1 MAPCKPA
8 KTSLLAGWPLIVGL
22 AAFIRALAQP
32 MAPLNDPDTY
42 LHIAAGRWMLAHA
55 ALPVHD
61 PFWHSLAGA
70 TWVPH
75 EIAGRAVPAAVYDL
89 AGWSGLALLT
99 AAAFATGLAFLT
111 RSLLRWAEPFSTLI
125 AVILGAVLVQ
135 GHLLAPPH
143 LLALPILMLWS
154 GALFAARDTGSGPPF
169 RLLPVMALWANL
181 QGSCIDGRAELYG
194 YRFLSGYLAAERGDE
209 PALTGL
215 LARYGITWTLLMPQ
229 QGAVSRLDGLPG
241 WRRVYT
247 DAEAV
252 IHMRLAARS
261 G

>member
-1 MAPCKPA
+1 
-8 KTSLLAGWPLIVGL
+8 V
-22 AAFIRALAQP
+22 
-32 MAPLNDPDTY
+32 
-42 LHIAAGRWMLAHA
+42 
-55 ALPVHD
+55 
-61 PFWHSLAGA
+61 
-70 TWVPH
+70 
-75 EIAGRAVPAAVYDL
+75 
-89 AGWSGLALLT
+89 
-99 AAAFATGLAFLT
+99 
-111 RSLLRWAEPFSTLI
+111 
-125 AVILGAVLVQ
+125 
-135 GHLLAPPH
+135 
-143 LLALPILMLWS
+143 LWS
-154 GALFAARDTGSGPPF
+154 GALFAAGDTGSRPRF

-261 G
+261 GWKRVIRREAAAGPVRIRRPPRNHAGNRNFR